1 MNEKKILK
9 DTRNRITKEKET
21 ENVAEEDVIFYVDVA
36 PNGKHYKENIEI
48 LQKLHVAVENN
59 KDKPF
64 DQILN
69 EYLNKK

>member
-21 ENVAEEDVIFYVDVA
+21 ENVTEEDVIFYVDVA
-36 PNGKHYKENIEI
+36 PSGKYYKENIEI

-69 EYLNKK
+69 EYLKKK